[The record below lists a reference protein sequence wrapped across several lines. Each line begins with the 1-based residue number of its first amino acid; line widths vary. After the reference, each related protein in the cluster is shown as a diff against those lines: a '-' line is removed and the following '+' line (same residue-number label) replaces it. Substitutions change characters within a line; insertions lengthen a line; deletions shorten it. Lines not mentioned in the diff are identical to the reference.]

1 MALTWNVKGELAS
14 GHLALSDDRHLIGY
28 SYATESD
35 GMGLSVWNL
44 AMTPPLHFDSKSLQ
58 MGQLDEITYNYPISD
73 AILLRVGYLYSLVY
87 SLVYV
92 KSIPMYGMGVLET
105 HTGKVVWKRSDD
117 DIEEPSKACAWP

>member
-1 MALTWNVKGELAS
+1 
-14 GHLALSDDRHLIGY
+14 
-28 SYATESD
+28 
-35 GMGLSVWNL
+35 
-44 AMTPPLHFDSKSLQ
+44 MTPPLHFDSRSLQ